1 MGGAIISV
9 SGKTR
14 KEVALKLKA
23 RIEEALTMG
32 LVKEIESPIV
42 YDQASNQF
50 RAVLK
55 VHS

>member
-1 MGGAIISV
+1 MGGAIIAV

-14 KEVALKLKA
+14 EEVALKLKA
-23 RIEEALTMG
+23 RVEEALAMG
-32 LVKEIESPIV
+32 LVKELETPIE
-42 YDQASNQF
+42 YDQASKEF